1 VAKIKT
7 RRVDRSLYANYL
19 KKTEECLASACRS
32 FAVGE
37 WNASA
42 INSIHSAI
50 SSIDAMC
57 VFFLGQRHSGD
68 SHDGSVALLQT
79 IKELDRKDLNA
90 IINRTSRILS
100 LKNMAEYEER
110 LVSNAEAEKAL
121 KDADRLLQFVKSKL
135 PK

>member
-1 VAKIKT
+1 MAKLRT

-19 KKTEECLASACRS
+19 KKTEECLTSACRS
-32 FAVGE
+32 FTAGE

-57 VFFLGQRHSGD
+57 VFFLGQRHAGD
-68 SHDGSVALLQT
+68 NHDSAIALLRT
-79 IKELDRKDLNA
+79 IKELDRKDLNS